1 MTAFDERIFPTL
13 IIPPLERKRLKKEF
27 KGACRHIRGKFIPIA
42 HGDDP
47 GAMFYPQFLAL
58 AERRAVNAQGDV
70 EILLLTIDRKENR
83 PDGTPWFVVWST
95 DDKALSR
102 RFNKPAAA
110 ITECDVIEYVE
121 HSLRAQGQNADTFY
135 PAPLSPALSFCTNG
149 AMAEEEPD
157 GHIRLMI
164 PEPGYIPDMQ
174 QMSGGPMSTNQMGG
188 SGNAPAP
195 QMG

>member
-13 IIPPLERKRLKKEF
+13 IIPEPERERLGEEF
-27 KGACRHIRGKFIPIA
+27 KGACSHARGKFIPIT
-42 HGDDP
+42 HGDNP
-47 GAMFYPQFLAL
+47 AAMFYPQYLAL
-58 AERRAVNAQGDV
+58 AQRRAINASGDV
-70 EILLLTIDRKENR
+70 EILLLTIDKKETR

-95 DDKALSR
+95 DDETLRR
-102 RFNKPAAA
+102 RFNKPAGTP
-110 ITECDVIEYVE
+110 ITECDVIGYVE
-121 HSLRAQGQNADTFY
+121 HSLTAPGANDFY
-135 PAPLSPALSFCTNG
+135 TSPISPPLSFCTNG

-164 PEPGYIPDMQ
+164 PEPGYTPDMQ
-174 QMSGGPMSTNQMGG
+174 QMSGGPMSTDQMGG

>member
-1 MTAFDERIFPTL
+1 MPAQDDRIFPTL
-13 IIPPLERKRLKKEF
+13 IIPEPERERLGEEF
-27 KGACRHIRGKFIPIA
+27 KGACSHTRGKFIPIA
-42 HGDDP
+42 HGDNP
-47 GAMFYPQFLAL
+47 AAMFYPQFLAL

-95 DDKALSR
+95 DDNALSR

-121 HSLRAQGQNADTFY
+121 HSLRAQGQGADTFY

-149 AMAEEEPD
+149 AMAEEKPD
-157 GHIRLMI
+157 GHIHLMI

-174 QMSGGPMSTNQMGG
+174 QMSGGPMDINQMGG
-188 SGNAPAP
+188 GASAPGL